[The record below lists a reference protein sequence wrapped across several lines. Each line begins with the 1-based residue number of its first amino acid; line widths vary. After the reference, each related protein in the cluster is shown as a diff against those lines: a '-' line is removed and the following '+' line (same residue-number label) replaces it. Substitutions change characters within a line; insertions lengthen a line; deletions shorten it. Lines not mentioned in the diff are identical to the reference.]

1 MAGLQPPI
9 FENSRATL
17 SIKSAWRLEDL
28 METLD
33 MFKVPAQGKGELLGP
48 LGLMKKDNGEAP

>member
-1 MAGLQPPI
+1 
-9 FENSRATL
+9 
-17 SIKSAWRLEDL
+17 